1 MDIYFVRVLINLVMC
16 GRDSPVAFEEAL
28 STDKKKTA
36 LHKKPPQ
43 NSKTA
48 HTLK

>member
-36 LHKKPPQ
+36 SHKRPHE
-43 NSKTA
+43 TA
-48 HTLK
+48 K

>member
-1 MDIYFVRVLINLVMC
+1 MDIYFVLMSINQVVSGRV
-16 GRDSPVAFEEAL
+16 SPVAFEEAL

-36 LHKKPPQ
+36 LHKKPPR